1 MTCLSNTLRRLAPT
15 PREHRE
21 ATAILGEDH
30 PFTLAVAR
38 HRSAALQALATALAL
53 PVGAGAALTQAS
65 LAIVILCSGAVVG
78 LVFAV
83 HWLSSRRTLLRRT
96 QQLIARGEATIVIPT
111 ITRERRRLGSRR
123 ERERLASALEHAL
136 EESWNWYR
144 YPPPSRPLEGIQF
157 LCESAA
163 ETADVV
169 ARLRADRV
177 RVQGVARVAR
187 LLVDADESPLYSGHS
202 ARLREELTR
211 IRSLLEPAASDAR
224 EEAQPRAA
232 A

>member
-1 MTCLSNTLRRLAPT
+1 M
-15 PREHRE
+15 
-21 ATAILGEDH
+21 
-30 PFTLAVAR
+30 
-38 HRSAALQALATALAL
+38 
-53 PVGAGAALTQAS
+53 
-65 LAIVILCSGAVVG
+65 
-78 LVFAV
+78 
-83 HWLSSRRTLLRRT
+83 
-96 QQLIARGEATIVIPT
+96 IPT

-144 YPPPSRPLEGIQF
+144 YPPPSRPLEGLQF
-157 LCESAA
+157 LCESR
-163 ETADVV
+163 D
-169 ARLRADRV
+169 ADRV